1 MGYFRTVL
9 QSKEANDAISYGFQT
24 WFATGDLSKGI
35 DAMFAMA
42 DRNGSL
48 AKARVAALLDILG
61 AIFSPK

>member
-35 DAMFAMA
+35 DSMFAMA
-42 DRNGSL
+42 ERNGSL
-48 AKARVAALLDILG
+48 AKARLAALLDIFD
-61 AIFSPK
+61 AIFKPK